1 MMRRSDLSK
10 KDQVRNYLI
19 QELQSGKYPKGSRFL
34 SENTLIQR
42 LGICKN
48 TVREAYSSLVSDG
61 LLERIRGKGSF
72 VIGFETRNRQESARR
87 EVQLFIGDPMHTHE
101 DDPFVGAILA
111 GLHAALDPFDWR
123 IRLKCIDNVEDV
135 GRILSTLDGELQ
147 PGDNAVLAGFDFP
160 VALTEPLL
168 DKGVRVLTVGRPE
181 DSRIPFAHN
190 DYRLSMYET
199 VRSLIA
205 LGHTKIAL
213 ADRRTSHLP
222 SFEERREGYIQALSE
237 CGIIPDARLMMEY
250 RGFDISCGDEIWQRL
265 KHCGVAYSAIII
277 YGDWAT
283 LGFLRN
289 ASAYGISVPE
299 ELSVISCCNTPLHL
313 GNLCVTRL
321 AARHS
326 ELGKAVGKLLMDT
339 NGGVS
344 NSLMVTPRLVEG
356 NTLMQ
361 FRIKQEKQ
369 GGLI

>member
-1 MMRRSDLSK
+1 MLNGKTAIVTGGSRGIGRAIALRLSSLGADIAIIYAGNSEAAEKTAEECRRS
-10 KDQVRNYLI
+10 
-19 QELQSGKYPKGSRFL
+19 
-34 SENTLIQR
+34 
-42 LGICKN
+42 
-48 TVREAYSSLVSDG
+48 
-61 LLERIRGKGSF
+61 
-72 VIGFETRNRQESARR
+72 
-87 EVQLFIGDPMHTHE
+87 
-101 DDPFVGAILA
+101 
-111 GLHAALDPFDWR
+111 
-123 IRLKCIDNVEDV
+123 
-135 GRILSTLDGELQ
+135 
-147 PGDNAVLAGFDFP
+147 
-160 VALTEPLL
+160 
-168 DKGVRVLTVGRPE
+168 GVRA
-181 DSRIPFAHN
+181 IP
-190 DYRLSMYET
+190 YR
-199 VRSLIA
+199 
-205 LGHTKIAL
+205 
-213 ADRRTSHLP
+213 
-222 SFEERREGYIQALSE
+222 
-237 CGIIPDARLMMEY
+237 C
-250 RGFDISCGDEIWQRL
+250 DISCGDEIWQRL

-344 NSLMVTPRLVEG
+344 NSLMVAPRLVEG